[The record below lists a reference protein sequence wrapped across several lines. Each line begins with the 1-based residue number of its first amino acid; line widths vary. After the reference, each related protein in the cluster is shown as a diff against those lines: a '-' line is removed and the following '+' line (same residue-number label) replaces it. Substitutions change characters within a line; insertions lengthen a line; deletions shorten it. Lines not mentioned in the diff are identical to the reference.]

1 MPAAAIVKLENDVIP
16 TKDTKL
22 LLAGIVSIPP
32 VGKHSISINMYTM
45 TC

>member
-1 MPAAAIVKLENDVIP
+1 MSASAVVKLENDVIP

-32 VGKHSISINMYTM
+32 IGKHA
-45 TC
+45 